1 MSGSG
6 REALPG
12 CPEMVGKPSR
22 MSGSG
27 QESLLNVREWSRV
40 PPGCPGVI
48 GRPYRMSGSDWEAL
62 SDVRAALLY
71 VR

>member
-1 MSGSG
+1 
-6 REALPG
+6 
-12 CPEMVGKPSR
+12 

-27 QESLLNVREWSRV
+27 QESLLNVQEWSRV

-62 SDVRAALLY
+62 SDVREALLY